1 MQNKLP
7 IRNPVLIT
15 ALSPVTVRPTIRK
28 TYFPELRF
36 GYVMLKE
43 EPKSEND

>member
-7 IRNPVLIT
+7 TRNPVLNT
-15 ALSPVTVRPTIRK
+15 ALSPVTARPTTRK
-28 TYFPELRF
+28 TYFPELLF
-36 GYVMLKE
+36 GYVMLNK